1 MIPKSGCFHD
11 NQLQTMIQN
20 AIKTQAALQVVQ
32 SQAQQF
38 KVQNGK
44 ELSYQQYC
52 ALLESAAVAYDDTHK
67 NKPRTNRKVY
77 SHDLQ
82 FDINYQANT
91 VDDLPATYDVHRVSM
106 TRDQWNK
113 LDTSA
118 QTIWDSLPDEA
129 KAIILDRKPSN
140 HAPHQSRYAASLHEM
155 SAHDLLCSLSTGST
169 IGTDITS
176 TDTNANNDN
185 KDSKD
190 NNPILTMLTQQRTSF
205 AANQQDNKHP
215 GDITRMM
222 STSNAKKPP
231 SSVVVDGHTY
241 SIKMHRIT
249 NTTDTNGKITYQA
262 SSASSQQCGALID
275 RGSNGGVAG
284 DDVRVIR
291 IDPHR
296 TVDVQGIDN
305 HRITDMHIVTACAL
319 VETNRG
325 PVILIMNQYAHA
337 GKGKT
342 IHSSGQM
349 EWFKNTVNDR
359 SKKVGGSQ
367 RITTTDGY
375 IIPINI
381 LSGLPYIKQRPY
393 TDDEYDKHP
402 HVFLTSDNNWNPSVL
417 DYDGDDDTQWYDT
430 ITDMTPDIDPMFD
443 EFGNIHQTLLINRTI
458 VDDYF
463 MDTNQELEAFIIPT
477 KAIHFESQKVHHT
490 KGARLSTPSALLWLS
505 IRRHCQTYLCEDN
518 VIRTH
523 APQRALAA
531 TPQSTIP
538 SSRCPPPQRTR
549 RYRLHLLGHTRH

>member
-1 MIPKSGCFHD
+1 
-11 NQLQTMIQN
+11 
-20 AIKTQAALQVVQ
+20 
-32 SQAQQF
+32 
-38 KVQNGK
+38 
-44 ELSYQQYC
+44 
-52 ALLESAAVAYDDTHK
+52 
-67 NKPRTNRKVY
+67 
-77 SHDLQ
+77 
-82 FDINYQANT
+82 
-91 VDDLPATYDVHRVSM
+91 
-106 TRDQWNK
+106 
-113 LDTSA
+113 
-118 QTIWDSLPDEA
+118 
-129 KAIILDRKPSN
+129 
-140 HAPHQSRYAASLHEM
+140 
-155 SAHDLLCSLSTGST
+155 
-169 IGTDITS
+169 
-176 TDTNANNDN
+176 
-185 KDSKD
+185 
-190 NNPILTMLTQQRTSF
+190 
-205 AANQQDNKHP
+205 
-215 GDITRMM
+215 MM
-222 STSNAKKPP
+222 SMSNAKKPP
-231 SSVVVDGHTY
+231 SSVVIDGHTY
-241 SIKMHRIT
+241 SIKMYRIT

-275 RGSNGGVAG
+275 RGSNGGVTG
-284 DDVRVIR
+284 DDVRGIR

-296 TVDVQGIDN
+296 TVDVEGIDN
-305 HRITDMHIVTACAL
+305 HRITDIRIVTAGAL

-325 PVILIMNQYAHA
+325 PVIILIMNQFTHA

-342 IHSSGQM
+342 INSSGQM
-349 EWFKNTVNDR
+349 EWFKKTVDDR

-402 HVFLTSDNNWNPSVL
+402 HVFLTSDNNWNPSVP
-417 DYDGDDDTQWYDT
+417 DYNGDDDTQWYDT
-430 ITDMTPDIDPMFD
+430 ITDMAPSIDPMFD